1 VSHQSIYQAI
11 YVQPKGALARSSPPA
26 CAAAGPG
33 AGPKDAA
40 TSGPAGRASRTWS
53 TSQSPAEAEDRAV
66 PGHWEGDLIEG
77 ASAKSAIATL
87 VEHTTRLGMLINLEE
102 QKAEHVATRIAEHI
116 VRLPE
121 ELARSLTWD
130 QDSTDRSSPAVAERL
145 QLPTSPQRPW
155 GPSSGQP
162 TVTNV
167 MTEHT

>member
-1 VSHQSIYQAI
+1 
-11 YVQPKGALARSSPPA
+11 VQPKGALRKELAACLRS
-26 CAAAGPG
+26 
-33 AGPKDAA
+33 
-40 TSGPAGRASRTWS
+40 GRARRRPKGRRNVGPSGARIADMVNIS
-53 TSQSPAEAEDRAV
+53 ERPAEAEDRAV

-87 VEHTTRLGMLINLEE
+87 VERTTRLGMLINLEE